1 MTDEE
6 LVVHRELQFLRA
18 VGATRRRKP
27 KRFTG
32 HWRPF
37 PRQRVKWMRE
47 RQRKLEEVA

>member
-37 PRQRVKWMRE
+37 PRQRREWMAE
-47 RQRKLEEVA
+47 RAMKLQEVS